1 VQIIE
6 VLFENFFIFIVNVEN
21 FSAVLV
27 GMKKTRK
34 MSKNRVFP

>member
-6 VLFENFFIFIVNVEN
+6 VLFEKFFIFVANVEN
-21 FSAVLV
+21 FCALV
-27 GMKKTRK
+27 AGIKKTRK